1 LRLRVGE
8 PANSVPAAFQSLS
21 CKQAGSHA
29 EKADRNENEG
39 EDDEDFQEEG
49 FYVSLGFLEHLLH
62 VVPYIEKT
70 PRAGINAGG

>member
-49 FYVSLGFLEHLLH
+49 FYVSLGFLEHLH
-62 VVPYIEKT
+62 VVPSSKR
-70 PRAGINAGG
+70 PRELVSMPGD